1 MYQRLAEFL
10 TARGATYDAV
20 THPAAVTAQEQAA
33 AMHVA
38 GERVAKVL
46 IVKER
51 DGYVMAVIPASTELD
66 LDRLKGLIG
75 HGEIRL
81 ATVDEVGAVVPDCMP
96 GAIPPFGALY
106 GLRSFV
112 DASLLAAP
120 EVTMPAGDAA
130 AAIRMRAVE
139 FGRLVD
145 ARAGDFAIPVS
156 LVAAG
161 GVVQRRRPRRR
172 PSARPARPGGL
183 R

>member
-1 MYQRLAEFL
+1 
-10 TARGATYDAV
+10 
-20 THPAAVTAQEQAA
+20 
-33 AMHVA
+33 
-38 GERVAKVL
+38 
-46 IVKER
+46 
-51 DGYVMAVIPASTELD
+51 
-66 LDRLKGLIG
+66 
-75 HGEIRL
+75 
-81 ATVDEVGAVVPDCMP
+81 
-96 GAIPPFGALY
+96 
-106 GLRSFV
+106 
-112 DASLLAAP
+112 
-120 EVTMPAGDAA
+120 MPAGDAA